1 MRSAISGKSNHCW
14 FKSWPHSQRARTQQ
28 RKRKRTPD
36 RQVAVLKSK
45 GIYMWVCDD
54 KMSRSLRQPTGI
66 LKVYTKAL
74 TGFSHVFNSYGLKN
88 TLLSDLCPLNG
99 YGYRKGLRTHIPG
112 EGQGETSWTSDCT
125 GLALE
130 SKSDHTF
137 SMISPNHKRRK
148 CQLAHCFMMTWRVG
162 DWGVGWE
169 RGAEGKGY
177 MYTYSWFTVLYSRN

>member
-1 MRSAISGKSNHCW
+1 MSLAWG
-14 FKSWPHSQRARTQQ
+14 
-28 RKRKRTPD
+28 D
-36 RQVAVLKSK
+36 
-45 GIYMWVCDD
+45 G
-54 KMSRSLRQPTGI
+54 KMSRSLCQPAGI

-99 YGYRKGLRTHIPG
+99 YGYRKDFRTHITG
-112 EGQGETSWTSDCT
+112 EGQGETSWTLDCT

-137 SMISPNHKRRK
+137 SMISPNHYEKK
-148 CQLAHCFMMTWRVG
+148 MSISSLLCDDLEG
-162 DWGVGWE
+162 WGWGMGWE

-177 MYTYSWFTVLYSRN
+177 MYTYS